1 MGKMVFSVYAAGE
14 GPREA
19 YVTLDLPATPYE
31 IEDALEKVRIQPDE
45 KLFLDIEEYYD
56 FRFLAPYLEDMN
68 DLYGLNALAEKL
80 SRFADYESTV
90 FAGQLKMDVDSRMS
104 DITLPRLLALAD
116 NTPYCDV
123 INVAFNDS
131 QLGKFYAENG
141 FVTELEQLSDEAF
154 KIIEDMLDY
163 EQIGRKIRQ
172 AEGGVF
178 VDRSTYGYSG
188 YVIRH
193 REPEMANALVV
204 SKEPDYMILLEV
216 CKGFF
221 DDPDYDRDSVVQL
234 KLPASKETLD
244 GVLNTLEAADW
255 SELAF
260 TCLDCRI
267 PALIEA
273 VNQTE
278 DVFAA
283 NHAASRFAQMTG
295 EQIPK
300 LKSILEVTGITNL
313 AEAIQLSDHLDSFVY
328 SPEFSSPTDVAR
340 AEIKFSLIDKEAE
353 LLIPHVNLHQY
364 GKALLENHNWT
375 LTDYGMI
382 SRQDGQPIQ
391 RIEPQ
396 KQNQGMRGICL

>member
-1 MGKMVFSVYAAGE
+1 MIFSVYAAGE

-19 YVTLDLPATPYE
+19 YATLDLPATPYE
-31 IEDALEKVRIQPDE
+31 IKDALDKVRLQPDE
-45 KLFLDIEEYYD
+45 TLFLEIEEYYD
-56 FRFLAPYLEDMN
+56 FRFLAPYLEDVN
-68 DLYGLNALAEKL
+68 DLHGLNALAEKL
-80 SRFADYESTV
+80 SRLVDYESAV
-90 FAGQLKMDVDSRMS
+90 FAGQLKMDLDARIS
-104 DITLPRLLALAD
+104 DITLPRLLSLAD

-123 INVAFNDS
+123 IDVALNDS

-141 FVTELEQLSDEAF
+141 FVTELEQLPDEAF

-163 EQIGRKIRQ
+163 EQIGRKMRQ

-193 REPEMANALVV
+193 REPEMANAL
-204 SKEPDYMILLEV
+204 SAPEKPDYMILLEV

-221 DDPDYDRDSVVQL
+221 NDPDYDRDSVVQL

-300 LKSILEVTGITNL
+300 LKSLLEVTGITNL
-313 AEAIQLSDHLDSFVY
+313 SEAMRLSEQMDRYVY
-328 SPEFSSPTDVAR
+328 SPEFSSPTDVAK
-340 AEIKFSLIDKEAE
+340 AEIKFSLIEQEAD

-375 LTDYGMI
+375 LTDYGMV

-391 RIEPQ
+391 GFEE
-396 KQNQGMRGICL
+396 QNQGMGGMCL

>member
-1 MGKMVFSVYAAGE
+1 MDKMVFSVYAAGR

-19 YVTLDLPATPYE
+19 YAVLDLPATPYE
-31 IEDALEKVRIQPDE
+31 IEDALEKVRLQPDE
-45 KLFLDIEEYYD
+45 ELLLEIEEYYD
-56 FRFLAPYLEDMN
+56 FGFLAPYLEDVN
-68 DLYGLNALAEKL
+68 DLHGLNALAQRL
-80 SRFADYESTV
+80 SQFVDYESAV
-90 FAGQLKMDVDSRMS
+90 FAGQLKMDLEARIS
-104 DITLPRLLALAD
+104 DITLPRLLSLAN

-123 INVAFNDS
+123 VDVAVNDS

-141 FVTELEQLSDEAF
+141 FVTELEQLPDEAF

-163 EQIGRKIRQ
+163 EQIGRKMRQ

-193 REPEMANALVV
+193 KEPELINALPAPE
-204 SKEPDYMILLEV
+204 KPDYMILLEV
-216 CKGFF
+216 CKGYFN
-221 DDPDYDRDSVVQL
+221 DPDYDSDSVVQL

-244 GVLNTLEAADW
+244 GALNTLEAADW

-278 DVFAA
+278 DVFAV
-283 NHAASRFAQMTG
+283 NHAASRFAKMTG
-295 EQIPK
+295 EAIPK
-300 LKSILEVTGITNL
+300 LKSLLEVTGISSL
-313 AEAIQLSDHLDSFVY
+313 ADAVRLTEQLESYVY

-340 AEIKFSLIDKEAE
+340 AEIKFSLIEQEAD

-391 RIEPQ
+391 KFEE
-396 KQNQGMRGICL
+396 QNQGMGGMCL

>member
-1 MGKMVFSVYAAGE
+1 MVFSVYAAGR

-19 YVTLDLPATPYE
+19 YAVLDLPATPYE
-31 IEDALEKVRIQPDE
+31 IEDALEKVRLQPDE
-45 KLFLDIEEYYD
+45 ELLLEIEEYYD
-56 FRFLAPYLEDMN
+56 FGFLAPYLEDVN
-68 DLYGLNALAEKL
+68 DLHGLNALAQRL
-80 SRFADYESTV
+80 SQFVDYESAV
-90 FAGQLKMDVDSRMS
+90 FAGQLKMDLEARIS
-104 DITLPRLLALAD
+104 DITLPRLLSLAN

-123 INVAFNDS
+123 VDVAVNDS

-141 FVTELEQLSDEAF
+141 FVTELEQLPDEAF

-163 EQIGRKIRQ
+163 EQIGRKMRQ

-193 REPEMANALVV
+193 KEPELVNALPAPE
-204 SKEPDYMILLEV
+204 KPDYMILLEV
-216 CKGFF
+216 CKGYFN
-221 DDPDYDRDSVVQL
+221 DPDYDSDSVVQL

-244 GVLNTLEAADW
+244 GALNTLEAADW

-278 DVFAA
+278 DVFAV
-283 NHAASRFAQMTG
+283 NHAASRFAKMTG
-295 EQIPK
+295 EAIPK
-300 LKSILEVTGITNL
+300 LKSLLEVTGISSL
-313 AEAIQLSDHLDSFVY
+313 ADAVRLTEQLESYVY

-340 AEIKFSLIDKEAE
+340 AEIKFSLIEQEAE

-391 RIEPQ
+391 KFEE
-396 KQNQGMRGICL
+396 QNQGMGGMCL

>member
-1 MGKMVFSVYAAGE
+1 MVFSVYAAGE

-19 YVTLDLPATPYE
+19 YATLDLPATPYE
-31 IEDALEKVRIQPDE
+31 IEDALEKVRLQPDE
-45 KLFLDIEEYYD
+45 KLFLDIEEFYD
-56 FRFLAPYLEDMN
+56 FRFLAPYLEDVN

-80 SRFADYESTV
+80 ARLVDYESAV
-90 FAGQLKMDVDSRMS
+90 FAGQLKMDLDARIS
-104 DITLPRLLALAD
+104 DITLPRLLSLAD

-123 INVAFNDS
+123 IDVALNDS

-141 FVTELEQLSDEAF
+141 FVTELEQLPDEAF

-163 EQIGRKIRQ
+163 EQIGRKMRQ

-193 REPEMANALVV
+193 REPELANALPAPEK
-204 SKEPDYMILLEV
+204 SDYMILLEV
-216 CKGFF
+216 CKGYFN
-221 DDPDYDRDSVVQL
+221 DPDYDSDSVVQL

-278 DVFAA
+278 DVFVA
-283 NHAASRFAQMTG
+283 NHAALQFAQMTG

-300 LKSILEVTGITNL
+300 LKSLLEVTGITNL
-313 AEAIQLSDHLDSFVY
+313 AEAIQLSEQMDSFVY
-328 SPEFSSPTDVAR
+328 SPEFSSPTDVAK

-391 RIEPQ
+391 KFEGQ
-396 KQNQGMRGICL
+396 KQGMGGMCL

>member
-1 MGKMVFSVYAAGE
+1 MVFSVYAAGR

-19 YVTLDLPATPYE
+19 YAVLDLPATPYE
-31 IEDALEKVRIQPDE
+31 IEDALEKVRLQPDE
-45 KLFLDIEEYYD
+45 ELLLEIEEYYD
-56 FRFLAPYLEDMN
+56 FGFLAPYLEDVN
-68 DLYGLNALAEKL
+68 DLHGLNALAERL
-80 SRFADYESTV
+80 SQFVDYESAV
-90 FAGQLKMDVDSRMS
+90 FAGQLKMDLEARIS
-104 DITLPRLLALAD
+104 DITLPRLLSLAN

-123 INVAFNDS
+123 VDVAVNDS

-141 FVTELEQLSDEAF
+141 FVTELEQLPDEAF

-163 EQIGRKIRQ
+163 EQIGRKMRQ

-193 REPEMANALVV
+193 KEPELVNALPAPE
-204 SKEPDYMILLEV
+204 KPDYMILLEV
-216 CKGFF
+216 CKGYFN
-221 DDPDYDRDSVVQL
+221 DPDYDSDSVVQL

-244 GVLNTLEAADW
+244 GALNTLEAADW

-313 AEAIQLSDHLDSFVY
+313 AEAIQLSDQMDSYVY
-328 SPEFSSPTDVAR
+328 APEFSSPTDVAK
-340 AEIKFSLIDKEAE
+340 AEIKFSLIEQEAE

-391 RIEPQ
+391 KFEE
-396 KQNQGMRGICL
+396 QNQGMGGMCL

>member
-1 MGKMVFSVYAAGE
+1 MVFSVYAAGR

-19 YVTLDLPATPYE
+19 YAVLDLPATPYE
-31 IEDALEKVRIQPDE
+31 IEDALEKVRLQLDE
-45 KLFLDIEEYYD
+45 ELLLEIEEYYD
-56 FRFLAPYLEDMN
+56 FGFLAPYLEDVN
-68 DLYGLNALAEKL
+68 DLHGLNALAQRL
-80 SRFADYESTV
+80 SQFVDYESAV
-90 FAGQLKMDVDSRMS
+90 FAGQLKMDLEARIS
-104 DITLPRLLALAD
+104 DITLPRLLSLAN

-123 INVAFNDS
+123 VDVAVNDS

-141 FVTELEQLSDEAF
+141 FVTELEQLPDEAF

-163 EQIGRKIRQ
+163 EQIGRKMRQ

-193 REPEMANALVV
+193 KEPELVNALPAPE
-204 SKEPDYMILLEV
+204 KPDYMILLEV
-216 CKGFF
+216 CKGYFN
-221 DDPDYDRDSVVQL
+221 DPDYDSDSVVQL

-244 GVLNTLEAADW
+244 GALNTLEAADW

-278 DVFAA
+278 DVFAV
-283 NHAASRFAQMTG
+283 NHAASRFAKMTG
-295 EQIPK
+295 EAIPK
-300 LKSILEVTGITNL
+300 LKSLLEVTGISSL
-313 AEAIQLSDHLDSFVY
+313 ADAVRLTEQLESYVY

-340 AEIKFSLIDKEAE
+340 AEIKFSLIEQEAD

-391 RIEPQ
+391 KFEE
-396 KQNQGMRGICL
+396 QNQGMGGMCL

>member
-1 MGKMVFSVYAAGE
+1 MDKMVFSVYAAGR

-19 YVTLDLPATPYE
+19 YAVLDLPATPYE
-31 IEDALEKVRIQPDE
+31 IEDALEKVRLQPDE
-45 KLFLDIEEYYD
+45 ELLLEIEEYYD
-56 FRFLAPYLEDMN
+56 FGFLAPYLEDVN
-68 DLYGLNALAEKL
+68 DLHGLNALAQRL
-80 SRFADYESTV
+80 SQFVDYESAV
-90 FAGQLKMDVDSRMS
+90 FAGQLKMDLEARIS
-104 DITLPRLLALAD
+104 DITLPRLLSLAD

-123 INVAFNDS
+123 IDVALNDS

-141 FVTELEQLSDEAF
+141 FVTELEQLPDEAF

-193 REPEMANALVV
+193 REPELANALPAP
-204 SKEPDYMILLEV
+204 ERPDYMILLEV
-216 CKGFF
+216 CKGYFN
-221 DDPDYDRDSVVQL
+221 DPDYDSNSVVQL

-278 DVFAA
+278 DVFAV
-283 NHAASRFAQMTG
+283 NHAASRFAKMTG
-295 EQIPK
+295 EAIPK
-300 LKSILEVTGITNL
+300 LKSLLEVTGISSL
-313 AEAIQLSDHLDSFVY
+313 ADAVRLTEQLESYVY

-340 AEIKFSLIDKEAE
+340 AEIKFSLIEQEAD

-382 SRQDGQPIQ
+382 GRQDGQPIQ
-391 RIEPQ
+391 KFEE
-396 KQNQGMRGICL
+396 QNQGMGGMCL

>member
-1 MGKMVFSVYAAGE
+1 MVFSVYAAGE

-19 YVTLDLPATPYE
+19 YATLDLPATPYE
-31 IEDALEKVRIQPDE
+31 IEDALDKVRLQPDE
-45 KLFLDIEEYYD
+45 KLFLEIKEYYD
-56 FRFLAPYLEDMN
+56 FRFLAPYLEDVN

-80 SRFADYESTV
+80 ARLVDYESAV
-90 FAGQLKMDVDSRMS
+90 FAGQLKMDLDARIS
-104 DITLPRLLALAD
+104 DITLPRLLSLAD

-123 INVAFNDS
+123 IDVALNDS

-141 FVTELEQLSDEAF
+141 FVTELEQIPDEAF

-163 EQIGRKIRQ
+163 EQIGRKMRQ

-193 REPEMANALVV
+193 REPEMANAL
-204 SKEPDYMILLEV
+204 SAPEKPDYMILLEV

-221 DDPDYDRDSVVQL
+221 NDPDYDRDSVVQL

-244 GVLNTLEAADW
+244 GVLNTLEAPDW

-283 NHAASRFAQMTG
+283 NQAASRFAQMTG

-300 LKSILEVTGITNL
+300 LKSLLEVTGISNL
-313 AEAIQLSDHLDSFVY
+313 ADVVRLSEQLDSYVY

-340 AEIKFSLIDKEAE
+340 AEIKFSMTEQEAE

-364 GKALLENHNWT
+364 GTALLTNHNWN
-375 LTDYGMI
+375 LTEYGMI

-391 RIEPQ
+391 RFEE
-396 KQNQGMRGICL
+396 QNQGMGGMCL

>member
-19 YVTLDLPATPYE
+19 YATLDLPATPYE
-31 IEDALEKVRIQPDE
+31 IEDALDKVRLQPDE

-56 FRFLAPYLEDMN
+56 FRFLAPYLEDVN

-80 SRFADYESTV
+80 SRFVDYESAV
-90 FAGQLKMDVDSRMS
+90 FAGQLKMDVEARIS
-104 DITLPRLLALAD
+104 DITLPRLISLAD

-123 INVAFNDS
+123 IDVAFNDS

-141 FVTELEQLSDEAF
+141 FVTELEQIPDEAF

-163 EQIGRKIRQ
+163 EQIGRKMRQ

-193 REPEMANALVV
+193 REPELANALPAPE
-204 SKEPDYMILLEV
+204 KPDYMILLEV
-216 CKGFF
+216 CKGYFN
-221 DDPDYDRDSVVQL
+221 DPDYDSDSVVQL

-278 DVFAA
+278 DVFAV
-283 NHAASRFAQMTG
+283 NHAASRFAKMTG
-295 EQIPK
+295 EAIPK
-300 LKSILEVTGITNL
+300 LKSLLEVTGISSL
-313 AEAIQLSDHLDSFVY
+313 ADAVRLTEQLESYVY

-340 AEIKFSLIDKEAE
+340 AEIKFSLIEQEAD

-364 GKALLENHNWT
+364 GKALLENHTWT

-391 RIEPQ
+391 KFEE
-396 KQNQGMRGICL
+396 QNQGMGGMCL

>member
-1 MGKMVFSVYAAGE
+1 MVFSVYAAGR

-19 YVTLDLPATPYE
+19 YAVLDLPATPYE
-31 IEDALEKVRIQPDE
+31 IEDALEKVRLQPDE
-45 KLFLDIEEYYD
+45 ELLLEIEEYYD
-56 FRFLAPYLEDMN
+56 FGFLAPYLEDVN
-68 DLYGLNALAEKL
+68 NLHGLNALAQRL
-80 SRFADYESTV
+80 SQFVDYESAV
-90 FAGQLKMDVDSRMS
+90 FAGQLKMDLEARIS
-104 DITLPRLLALAD
+104 DITLPRLLSLAN

-123 INVAFNDS
+123 VDVAVNDS

-141 FVTELEQLSDEAF
+141 FVTELEQLPDEAF

-163 EQIGRKIRQ
+163 EQIGRKMRQ

-193 REPEMANALVV
+193 REPEMANAL
-204 SKEPDYMILLEV
+204 SAPEKPDYMILLEV

-221 DDPDYDRDSVVQL
+221 NDPDYDRDSAVQL

-278 DVFAA
+278 DVFAV
-283 NHAASRFAQMTG
+283 NHAASRFAKMTG
-295 EQIPK
+295 EAIPK
-300 LKSILEVTGITNL
+300 LKSLLEVTGISSL
-313 AEAIQLSDHLDSFVY
+313 ADAVRLTEQLESYVY

-340 AEIKFSLIDKEAE
+340 AEIKFSLIEQEAD

-391 RIEPQ
+391 KFEE
-396 KQNQGMRGICL
+396 QNQGMGGMCL

>member
-1 MGKMVFSVYAAGE
+1 MDKMVFSVYAAGR

-19 YVTLDLPATPYE
+19 YAVLDLPATPYE
-31 IEDALEKVRIQPDE
+31 IEDALEKVRLQPDE
-45 KLFLDIEEYYD
+45 ELLLEIEEYYD
-56 FRFLAPYLEDMN
+56 FGFLAPYLEDVN
-68 DLYGLNALAEKL
+68 NLHGLNALAQRL
-80 SRFADYESTV
+80 SQFVDYESAV
-90 FAGQLKMDVDSRMS
+90 FAGQLKMDLEARIS
-104 DITLPRLLALAD
+104 DITLPRLLSLAN

-123 INVAFNDS
+123 VDVAVNDS

-141 FVTELEQLSDEAF
+141 FVTELEQLPDEAF

-163 EQIGRKIRQ
+163 EQIGRKMRQ

-193 REPEMANALVV
+193 KEPELVNALPAPE
-204 SKEPDYMILLEV
+204 KPDYMILLEV
-216 CKGFF
+216 CKGYFN
-221 DDPDYDRDSVVQL
+221 DPDYDSDSVVQL

-244 GVLNTLEAADW
+244 GALNTLEAADW

-278 DVFAA
+278 DVFAV
-283 NHAASRFAQMTG
+283 NHAASRFAKMTG
-295 EQIPK
+295 EAIPK
-300 LKSILEVTGITNL
+300 LKSLLEVTGISSL
-313 AEAIQLSDHLDSFVY
+313 ADAVRLTEQLESYVY

-340 AEIKFSLIDKEAE
+340 AEIKFSLIEQEADV
-353 LLIPHVNLHQY
+353 LIPHVNLHQY

-391 RIEPQ
+391 KFEE
-396 KQNQGMRGICL
+396 QNQGMGGMCL

>member
-19 YVTLDLPATPYE
+19 YATLDLPATPYE
-31 IEDALEKVRIQPDE
+31 IEDALDKVRLQLDE
-45 KLFLDIEEYYD
+45 KLFLEIEEYYD
-56 FRFLAPYLEDMN
+56 FRFLAPYLEDVN

-80 SRFADYESTV
+80 ARLVDYESAV
-90 FAGQLKMDVDSRMS
+90 FAGQLKMDLDARIS
-104 DITLPRLLALAD
+104 DITLPRLLSLAN

-123 INVAFNDS
+123 IDVALNDS

-141 FVTELEQLSDEAF
+141 FVTELEQLPDEAF

-163 EQIGRKIRQ
+163 EQIGRKMRQ

-193 REPEMANALVV
+193 REPELTNALPAPE
-204 SKEPDYMILLEV
+204 KPDYMILLEV
-216 CKGFF
+216 CKGYFN
-221 DDPDYDRDSVVQL
+221 DPDYDSDSVVQL
-234 KLPASKETLD
+234 KLPASKESLD

-300 LKSILEVTGITNL
+300 LKSLLEVTGISNL
-313 AEAIQLSDHLDSFVY
+313 ADAVRLSEQLDSYVY

-340 AEIKFSLIDKEAE
+340 AEIKFSMTEQEAE

-364 GKALLENHNWT
+364 GNALLVNHNWN
-375 LTDYGMI
+375 LTEYGMI

-391 RIEPQ
+391 KFEE
-396 KQNQGMRGICL
+396 QNQGMGGMCL

>member
-19 YVTLDLPATPYE
+19 YATLDLPATPYE
-31 IEDALEKVRIQPDE
+31 IEDALEKVRLQPDE
-45 KLFLDIEEYYD
+45 KLFLDIEEFYD
-56 FRFLAPYLEDMN
+56 FRFLAPYLEDVN

-80 SRFADYESTV
+80 ARLVDYESAV
-90 FAGQLKMDVDSRMS
+90 FAGQLKMDLDVRIS
-104 DITLPRLLALAD
+104 DITLPRLLSLAD

-123 INVAFNDS
+123 IDVALNDS

-141 FVTELEQLSDEAF
+141 FVTELEQLPDEAF

-193 REPEMANALVV
+193 REPELANALPAP
-204 SKEPDYMILLEV
+204 ERPDYMILLEV
-216 CKGFF
+216 CKGYFN
-221 DDPDYDRDSVVQL
+221 DPDYDSDSAVQL

-244 GVLNTLEAADW
+244 GVLNTLEAAEW

-300 LKSILEVTGITNL
+300 LKSLLEVTSISNL
-313 AEAIQLSDHLDSFVY
+313 ADAVWLSEQLDSYVY

-340 AEIKFSLIDKEAE
+340 AEIKFSMTEQEAE

-364 GKALLENHNWT
+364 GTALLTNHNWN
-375 LTDYGMI
+375 LTEYGMI

-391 RIEPQ
+391 RFEE
-396 KQNQGMRGICL
+396 QNQGMGGMCL

>member
-1 MGKMVFSVYAAGE
+1 MGKMIFSVYAAGE

-19 YVTLDLPATPYE
+19 YATLDLPATPYE
-31 IEDALEKVRIQPDE
+31 IKDALDKVRLQPNE

-56 FRFLAPYLEDMN
+56 FRFLAPYLEDVN
-68 DLYGLNALAEKL
+68 DLHGLNALAQRL
-80 SRFADYESTV
+80 SQFVDYESAV
-90 FAGQLKMDVDSRMS
+90 FAGQLKMDLEARIS
-104 DITLPRLLALAD
+104 DITLPRLLSLAN

-123 INVAFNDS
+123 VDVAVNDS

-141 FVTELEQLSDEAF
+141 FVTELEQLPDEAF

-163 EQIGRKIRQ
+163 EQIGRKMRQ

-193 REPEMANALVV
+193 KEPELVNALPAPE
-204 SKEPDYMILLEV
+204 KPDYMILLEV
-216 CKGFF
+216 CKGYFN
-221 DDPDYDRDSVVQL
+221 DPDYDSDSVVQL

-244 GVLNTLEAADW
+244 GALNTLEAADW

-278 DVFAA
+278 DVFAV
-283 NHAASRFAQMTG
+283 NHAASRFAKMTG
-295 EQIPK
+295 EAIPK
-300 LKSILEVTGITNL
+300 LKSLLEVTGISSL
-313 AEAIQLSDHLDSFVY
+313 ADAVRLTEQLESYVY

-340 AEIKFSLIDKEAE
+340 AEIKFSLIEQEAD

-391 RIEPQ
+391 KFEE
-396 KQNQGMRGICL
+396 QNQGMGGMCL

>member
-1 MGKMVFSVYAAGE
+1 MVFSVYAAGR

-19 YVTLDLPATPYE
+19 YAVLDLPATPYE
-31 IEDALEKVRIQPDE
+31 IEDALEKVRLQPDE
-45 KLFLDIEEYYD
+45 ELLLEIEEYYD
-56 FRFLAPYLEDMN
+56 FGFLAPYLEDVN
-68 DLYGLNALAEKL
+68 DLHGLNALAQRL
-80 SRFADYESTV
+80 SQFVDYESAV
-90 FAGQLKMDVDSRMS
+90 FAGQLKMDLEARIS
-104 DITLPRLLALAD
+104 DITLPRLLSLAN

-123 INVAFNDS
+123 VDVAVNDS

-141 FVTELEQLSDEAF
+141 FVTELEQLPDEAF

-163 EQIGRKIRQ
+163 EQIGRKMRQ

-193 REPEMANALVV
+193 KEPELVNALPAPE
-204 SKEPDYMILLEV
+204 KPDYMILLEV
-216 CKGFF
+216 CKGYFN
-221 DDPDYDRDSVVQL
+221 DPDYDSDSVVQL

-244 GVLNTLEAADW
+244 GALNTLEAADW

-278 DVFAA
+278 DVFAV
-283 NHAASRFAQMTG
+283 NHAASRFAKMTG
-295 EQIPK
+295 EAIPK
-300 LKSILEVTGITNL
+300 LKSLLEVTGISSL
-313 AEAIQLSDHLDSFVY
+313 ADAVRLTEQLESYVY

-340 AEIKFSLIDKEAE
+340 AEIKFSLIEQEAD

-391 RIEPQ
+391 KFEE
-396 KQNQGMRGICL
+396 QNQGMGGMCL